1 MTDSPFG
8 ECNFKLESGSELTAP
23 KIILNTVRTRTVN
36 LHLKYCEEMNYVSV
50 LSDRSCMGLW
60 EAIKPSVRK
69 SMKELDNYAAE
80 GGKAFDDMKT
90 ASSILGQ
97 IGKGKQWEENVHQLL
112 NDGKQYLKVEYK
124 SSEVSDHCCPFALSH
139 DDQKYSRKCEHT
151 HGRSCTECEQIS
163 SVLGL
168 KSNATTI
175 AEYENKDQKD
185 EV

>member
-8 ECNFKLESGSELTAP
+8 ECKFKLASGSELTAP

-36 LHLKYCEEMNYVSV
+36 LYLKYCEEMNYVSV
-50 LSDRSCMGLW
+50 LSDRSYMRLL

-124 SSEVSDHCCPFALSH
+124 VCVQHSWLIMSLIILPLT
-139 DDQKYSRKCEHT
+139 Y
-151 HGRSCTECEQIS
+151 I
-163 SVLGL
+163 
-168 KSNATTI
+168 
-175 AEYENKDQKD
+175 YNKKNIKKQDCYK
-185 EV
+185 